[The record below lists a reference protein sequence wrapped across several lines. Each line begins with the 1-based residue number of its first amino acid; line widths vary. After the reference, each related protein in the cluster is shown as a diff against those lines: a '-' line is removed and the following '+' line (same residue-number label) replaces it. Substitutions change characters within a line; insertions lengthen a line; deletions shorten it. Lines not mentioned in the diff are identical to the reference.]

1 MAMPWGAAC
10 GSLSGMVGMPVEF
23 EKRMVRGVEL
33 VRCCAEVRSA
43 APVEGV

>member
-23 EKRMVRGVEL
+23 EKRIVSGVEF
-33 VRCCAEVRSA
+33 VR
-43 APVEGV
+43 